1 MRLVFGRDRSHP
13 DVQHAAQQVLQ
24 HCSIS
29 TAALGM
35 SIDLMWPAVIAG
47 CEVDGGARE
56 WLLTLLEGFKAQC
69 CFDVETAS
77 RIIQEVWRRVDNGE
91 PRADWKAAC
100 ADLGLKVLL
109 C

>member
-1 MRLVFGRDRSHP
+1 MVFGRKRTDP
-13 DVQHAAQQVLQ
+13 LVQKTALEVMQ

-35 SIDLMWPAVIAG
+35 SIDLMWPAVVAG
-47 CEVDGGARE
+47 CCLGGDNRM
-56 WLLTLLEGFKAQC
+56 WLTTLLEGFKAQC

-77 RIIQEVWRRVDNGE
+77 RIIMEVWRRVDEGDTE
-91 PRADWKAAC
+91 ADWKQVC
-100 ADLGLKVLL
+100 DDLGLKVLL